1 MDDKNQLRNTIAK
14 NLANLRKNKKL
25 TQAELAQK
33 FGYSDKAVSKWE
45 TGETLPDIEIL
56 YSLCTF
62 YDVSLDFLTHEITEE
77 NKNQYITHYNRRII
91 INNALIESLF
101 ITFVWILASIVY
113 VYLSLYNGID
123 YYLIYVRALPVSFFI
138 GILFIKVWKE
148 KIYSLII
155 TSLFAWSLV
164 IAIYL
169 QLLQYDSQ
177 WNIWPLFFLLIPIQ
191 IAIILAVFIN
201 DSLKIRKK

>member
-77 NKNQYITHYNRRII
+77 NKNQYVTHYNRRIE
-91 INNALIESLF
+91 NPRGSGRKVVSYEVCKEEQEAGMRGRRKLSDVVLDYDGYQLIEVYVHVFGNLSRSLF
-101 ITFVWILASIVY
+101 F
-113 VYLSLYNGID
+113 
-123 YYLIYVRALPVSFFI
+123 PVV
-138 GILFIKVWKE
+138 ILF
-148 KIYSLII
+148 S
-155 TSLFAWSLV
+155 
-164 IAIYL
+164 
-169 QLLQYDSQ
+169 
-177 WNIWPLFFLLIPIQ
+177 
-191 IAIILAVFIN
+191 
-201 DSLKIRKK
+201 

>member
-77 NKNQYITHYNRRII
+77 NKNQYVTHYNRRIEKPEEGRKVVGYAVCEK
-91 INNALIESLF
+91 NGA
-101 ITFVWILASIVY
+101 VWR
-113 VYLSLYNGID
+113 GD
-123 YYLIYVRALPVSFFI
+123 
-138 GILFIKVWKE
+138 
-148 KIYSLII
+148 
-155 TSLFAWSLV
+155 
-164 IAIYL
+164 
-169 QLLQYDSQ
+169 
-177 WNIWPLFFLLIPIQ
+177 LFFPSGNEKKK
-191 IAIILAVFIN
+191 AGG
-201 DSLKIRKK
+201 RKARCGSERGNSQHPACSPYHRGSGRGGEG